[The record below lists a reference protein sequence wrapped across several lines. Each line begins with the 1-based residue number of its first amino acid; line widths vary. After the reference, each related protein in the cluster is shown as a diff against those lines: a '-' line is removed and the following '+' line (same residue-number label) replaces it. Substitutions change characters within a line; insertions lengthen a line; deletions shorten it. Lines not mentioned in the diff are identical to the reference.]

1 MNKED
6 ITYEYEKYFLNL
18 MKESKTNLYIR
29 AGEINCKRVFFQRLK
44 EKGETLKNRT
54 FLGIASDA
62 ADRFY
67 LFFLEN
73 YEEKMQRLYDMA
85 ADEWIQETFYSG
97 AGSVG
102 KS

>member
-29 AGEINCKRVFFQRLK
+29 AGEINCKRVFFQHLK
-44 EKGETLKNRT
+44 EKGEALEKKT
-54 FLGIASDA
+54 FLGIASEA

-73 YEEKMQRLYDMA
+73 YEEKMQRLYDVA
-85 ADEWIQETFYSG
+85 ADEWKQETYYSG
-97 AGSVG
+97 AGSAG

>member
-6 ITYEYEKYFLNL
+6 ITYEYEKYFSNL

-44 EKGETLKNRT
+44 EKGETLKNKN

-67 LFFLEN
+67 FSVFPLFL
-73 YEEKMQRLYDMA
+73 L
-85 ADEWIQETFYSG
+85 S
-97 AGSVG
+97 AGRKLVCN
-102 KS
+102 

>member
-6 ITYEYEKYFLNL
+6 ITYEFEKYFMNL

-29 AGEINCKRVFFQRLK
+29 AGEINCKRVFFQHLK
-44 EKGETLKNRT
+44 EKGEALEKKI
-54 FLGIASDA
+54 FLGVTSDA

-85 ADEWIQETFYSG
+85 ADEWIQESFYSG
-97 AGSVG
+97 AGSAG